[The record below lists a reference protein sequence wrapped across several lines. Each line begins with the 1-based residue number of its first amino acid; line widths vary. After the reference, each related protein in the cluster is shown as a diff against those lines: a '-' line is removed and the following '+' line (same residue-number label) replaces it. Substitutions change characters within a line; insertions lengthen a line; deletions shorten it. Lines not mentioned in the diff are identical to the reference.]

1 MAYKKTDS
9 KILSRPAA
17 STGPPRRKDL
27 RRRKPPGM
35 RIPKVITRS
44 GLKSLLGPDISVSE
58 ALDEIDSKEY
68 IASYTGPST
77 PETTSLLVIEGLG
90 FTVVPG
96 AAKMLK
102 EFSLIGEENVDESIE
117 NPKIMDPDLKLL
129 TPDLTSASDKF
140 KDVGDP
146 FYDFDDERP
155 DSVKKEEL
163 IQKRKEDKK
172 FIRVAR
178 SLSDIVRSGPSKML
192 DKKVTRKL
200 S

>member
-9 KILSRPAA
+9 KPPSRRGPAA
-17 STGPPRRKDL
+17 GDPKRKDL
-27 RRRKPPGM
+27 RRSAPPDAGVL
-35 RIPKVITRS
+35 KVMTRF
-44 GLKSLLGPDISVSE
+44 GPKSLLAPDISISE

-68 IASYTGPST
+68 ITSYTGLST

-90 FTVVPG
+90 FTVVPVI
-96 AAKMLK
+96 AKMSK
-102 EFSLIGEENVDESIE
+102 EFSLIGEENIDESIE

-140 KDVGDP
+140 KDVDDP

-155 DSVKKEEL
+155 DSIKKEES

-178 SLSDIVRSGPSKML
+178 AISDIVRAGPSKML
-192 DKKVTRKL
+192 DKKVTRRL